1 MNFALYL
8 DALQT
13 RPCEKISFGLV
24 ELPNAFDRHPE
35 SGCIPPFTYGDAI
48 IDKDRIQ
55 GSLKQVMGRI
65 KEAIGK
71 AAGDQKTEAEG
82 KADQAVGKLQ
92 NAVGG
97 MKDTVRE
104 VLKP

>member
-1 MNFALYL
+1 
-8 DALQT
+8 
-13 RPCEKISFGLV
+13 V
-24 ELPNAFDRHPE
+24 ELPIAFDRHPE
-35 SGCIPPFTYGDAI
+35 PGCIPQFTYGDAI
-48 IDKDRIQ
+48 MDKDRIQ

-82 KADQAVGKLQ
+82 KADQTVGKLQ

>member
-1 MNFALYL
+1 MRLRADLAPHLGADCLHRFN
-8 DALQT
+8 
-13 RPCEKISFGLV
+13 
-24 ELPNAFDRHPE
+24 N
-35 SGCIPPFTYGDAI
+35 GDAI
-48 IDKDRIQ
+48 MDKDRIQ
-55 GSLKQVMGRI
+55 GSLKQVIGRI

-97 MKDTVRE
+97 VKDTVRE
-104 VLKP
+104 ALKP